1 MNRETVLRSKRLIQ
15 RFCKNYNLP
24 IAVYEEPYFT
34 QRLAAIDFL
43 FDCVEKFDVYVE
55 ELRDFETEEAYFE
68 YYNKLKDTVITA
80 IQGNSSFRAFDQRMF
95 KAPDCS
101 VGNKNLYTDLNDYA
115 SFYSIDMK
123 QANFSALHHF
133 DPDIFSVEI
142 DGATVTSYTWE
153 SYLQNFTQYQHI
165 INSKYIRQVIL
176 GACNPGKQIQYES
189 YLMKTLYKHLVETLG
204 PLNVYS
210 INADEIILTVD
221 NPNQEQFLKAD
232 YSHFDLLR
240 AVKSCPFGI
249 GDLVRVEKF
258 RLKKFG
264 NAGWLKYGRIDKEH
278 DAQKIPVFK
287 CVDAE
292 IFHQVVKK
300 YFHKPITEDDLVFYH
315 NKRLARFME
324 EIDPWKKD

>member
-43 FDCVEKFDVYVE
+43 FDCVQKFDVYVE

-68 YYNKLKDTVITA
+68 YYNKLKDTVIAA
-80 IQGNSSFRAFDQRMF
+80 IQGNPSFRAFNQRMF
-95 KAPDCS
+95 EPPECS
-101 VGNKNLYTDLNDYA
+101 VGNKNLYTDLNDCA

-142 DGATVTSYTWE
+142 DGTTVTSYTWE
-153 SYLQNFTQYQHI
+153 SYLQNFTHYQHI

-176 GACNPGKQIQYES
+176 GACNPGKQIRYET
-189 YLMKTLYKHLVETLG
+189 YLMKTLYNHLVETLG

-221 NPNQEQFLKAD
+221 NPNQEPFLKAD

-264 NAGWLKYGRIDKEH
+264 NVGWLKYNKKHEEIN
-278 DAQKIPVFK
+278 ILTFK